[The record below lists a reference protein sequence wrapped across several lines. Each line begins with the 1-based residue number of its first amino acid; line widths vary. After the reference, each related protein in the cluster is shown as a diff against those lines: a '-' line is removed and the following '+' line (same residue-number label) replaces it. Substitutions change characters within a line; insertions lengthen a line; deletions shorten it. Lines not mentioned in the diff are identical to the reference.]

1 MQVTTDPRWGRFYEN
16 FGESEVLV
24 GATGAAMTL
33 GLLNA
38 NGSAG
43 GGPSSYLPASNFS
56 LIPFAKHAIAYGMS
70 NADGYAVSIAP
81 RELQEVYLRPWREFV
96 AAGSSV
102 APVCACVCLCVSRNT
117 PPLASDLCCSVCG
130 APPALLCHK

>member
-24 GATGAAMTL
+24 GAMGAAMTL

-81 RELQEVYLRPWREFV
+81 RELQEVYLRPSCRFV
-96 AAGSSV
+96 
-102 APVCACVCLCVSRNT
+102 CRACVCVCVCVTTRH
-117 PPLASDLCCSVCG
+117 L
-130 APPALLCHK
+130 